1 MEQFKAPS
9 PLSLTTNPADN
20 WCSWE
25 QSFLRYIAASGEK
38 DEQEKIDILLHT
50 IGEDA
55 LEVFNTLTVRGEGD
69 ELTMEDVLQAFKDY
83 YSPQRNVV
91 FERLQYWSHQ
101 RTAGTSVNTFI
112 TELRHKSKHCEF
124 GISENDMLRD
134 KLMLSITDSHLEKRL
149 LQERRLTL
157 HRAIEICRA
166 TEQEKTLLQA
176 IKTEHGVQEVPV
188 DGEIKMIF
196 PDKSLH
202 HNTSRQLGSQSV
214 PNTDGTEKLVLAA
227 FMPKVHLHRLQLQQ
241 PSVTDC
247 VFSEMKN
254 VEQLLPE
261 RLHIKEEPEMLSEG
275 LEEKQLCV
283 QQETNS
289 AACPV
294 KCEDEEEKPQASQ
307 LHWRQ
312 LTEMNMKEEPSTCSL
327 NELMTRQTVGINNK
341 GPEAA
346 QNPDHSSLVLQ
357 GPDGTET
364 DSSQTEDSNEDDE
377 DDDCWQKPLS
387 ESETVAEADFDST
400 RKNRKM
406 SGSSKKAEMGCKAS
420 KTRIRSFQQIC
431 SKTNVQVKITS
442 ECVGGKKTSLSAA
455 SKLNIHTVEKPFK
468 CDVCSKCFIRK
479 CDLNKHMRF
488 HTGEKPFKCDVCRKC
503 FTQKNDLNKH
513 MRFHTGEKPFKCD
526 VCRKCFTQKND
537 LNKHMRFHTVEK
549 PFKCDVCRKCF
560 IRKCD
565 LNKHMRFHTVE
576 KPFKCDVCRKC
587 FIQKNDLN
595 KHMRFHT
602 GEKPFKCDVCSKCFF
617 QKHHLQSHIK
627 IHTGEK
633 PFKCDVCSKCF
644 ILKCSLDVHMRFHT
658 GEKPFK
664 CDVCSKCFFQKCDL
678 NKHMRFHTGEK
689 PFKCDVCSK
698 CFFRTHHLQS
708 HTKIHTG
715 EKPFKCDVC
724 SKCFI
729 QKQQLQLHM
738 RIHTREKPF
747 KCDVCSKCFFR
758 KHHLQTHIKIHT
770 GEKPFKCDV
779 CSKCFIQ
786 KRQLQLHM
794 KIHT

>member
-55 LEVFNTLTVRGEGD
+55 LEVFNTLTVRVEGD

-202 HNTSRQLGSQSV
+202 HNTSRQLGFQSV

-307 LHWRQ
+307 IHWRQ
-312 LTEMNMKEEPSTCSL
+312 LTEMNMKDEPSTCSL
-327 NELMTRQTVGINNK
+327 NELMKRQTVGINNK

-364 DSSQTEDSNEDDE
+364 DSSQTEDSNEDD
-377 DDDCWQKPLS
+377 DDECLRKPLS
-387 ESETVAEADFDST
+387 ESEAEADFDFT

-420 KTRIRSFQQIC
+420 KTQISSFQQIC
-431 SKTNVQVKITS
+431 SKTKVQVKITS

-455 SKLNIHTVEKPFK
+455 SKLKIN
-468 CDVCSKCFIRK
+468 
-479 CDLNKHMRF
+479 L
-488 HTGEKPFKCDVCRKC
+488 GEKPFKCDVCRKC
-503 FTQKNDLNKH
+503 FTRKQHLQLH
-513 MRFHTGEKPFKCD
+513 MR
-526 VCRKCFTQKND
+526 
-537 LNKHMRFHTVEK
+537 
-549 PFKCDVCRKCF
+549 
-560 IRKCD
+560 I
-565 LNKHMRFHTVE
+565 
-576 KPFKCDVCRKC
+576 
-587 FIQKNDLN
+587 
-595 KHMRFHT
+595 HT
-602 GEKPFKCDVCSKCFF
+602 GEKPFKCDVCSKGFIT
-617 QKHHLQSHIK
+617 KHHLLLHMT

-644 ILKCSLDVHMRFHT
+644 ITKQHRQLHLRIHT

-664 CDVCSKCFFQKCDL
+664 CDVCSKSFTQKQDL
-678 NKHMRFHTGEK
+678 KRHMI
-689 PFKCDVCSK
+689 
-698 CFFRTHHLQS
+698 
-708 HTKIHTG
+708 IHTG

-724 SKCFI
+724 SKCYT
-729 QKQQLQLHM
+729 QKSDLNRHM
-738 RIHTREKPF
+738 IIHTGEQPF
-747 KCDVCSKCFFR
+747 KCDVCSKCFTH
-758 KHHLQTHIKIHT
+758 KGNLQSHVRMHKDV
-770 GEKPFKCDV
+770 EPFKCV
-779 CSKCFIQ
+779 EKENVSNKS
-786 KRQLQLHM
+786 LN
-794 KIHT
+794 

>member
-25 QSFLRYIAASGEK
+25 KSFLRYIAASGEK

-275 LEEKQLCV
+275 LEENQLCV

-327 NELMTRQTVGINNK
+327 NELMKRQTVGINNK

-346 QNPDHSSLVLQ
+346 QNPDPISLVLQ
-357 GPDGTET
+357 SPDGTET

-377 DDDCWQKPLS
+377 EFWQKPLL
-387 ESETVAEADFDST
+387 ESEAEADFDST
-400 RKNRKM
+400 KENRKM
-406 SGSSKKAEMGCKAS
+406 SDSSKKAEMGCKAS
-420 KTRIRSFQQIC
+420 KTRISSFQHIC

-455 SKLNIHTVEKPFK
+455 SKLRI
-468 CDVCSKCFIRK
+468 
-479 CDLNKHMRF
+479 

-503 FTQKNDLNKH
+503 FIQKSDLNKH
-513 MRFHTGEKPFKCD
+513 MRIHTGEKPFKCD
-526 VCRKCFTQKND
+526 VCRKCFIQKSD
-537 LNKHMRFHTVEK
+537 LHKHMRIHTGEK
-549 PFKCDVCRKCF
+549 PFKCNVCSKCF
-560 IRKCD
+560 FRKQQ
-565 LNKHMRFHTVE
+565 LQLHMR
-576 KPFKCDVCRKC
+576 
-587 FIQKNDLN
+587 I
-595 KHMRFHT
+595 HT
-602 GEKPFKCDVCSKCFF
+602 GEKPFKCDVCGKCFIQKNRLKSHMRTHTGEKPFKCDICSKCVIQKNQLKSHMRIHTGEKPFKCVVCSKCFKDKF
-617 QKHHLQSHIK
+617 CVKRHMR

-644 ILKCSLDVHMRFHT
+644 KDKANLKRHII
-658 GEKPFK
+658 
-664 CDVCSKCFFQKCDL
+664 
-678 NKHMRFHTGEK
+678 
-689 PFKCDVCSK
+689 
-698 CFFRTHHLQS
+698 
-708 HTKIHTG
+708 IHTG

-724 SKCFI
+724 CKCF
-729 QKQQLQLHM
+729 KDKADLKRHM
-738 RIHTREKPF
+738 RIHAGQKN
-747 KCDVCSKCFFR
+747 
-758 KHHLQTHIKIHT
+758 
-770 GEKPFKCDV
+770 
-779 CSKCFIQ
+779 IQ
-786 KRQLQLHM
+786 M
-794 KIHT
+794 